1 MGYFR
6 QKRTLMLT
14 QTTYIEYLLSTPTNY
29 TCTHLAAHLPD
40 VSHDQVNRF
49 LRTSTLPINQLRE
62 LVLPLLRDS
71 PEAFLLVDDSVQDK
85 RYSRFID
92 VAKRQYSGNAHGMV
106 TGIGLVNLVHSS
118 GEAGDFL
125 PLDYRV
131 YAPDHDGQTK
141 NDHFLAMF
149 DQAVSEDKLLARTI
163 LFDSWYAGSTNL
175 KRIHRAGWTFFT
187 TLKSNRLVSLTKE
200 SGYQGLD
207 TLEPPPQGWNQGVE
221 VRLKEVPFGVKLF
234 KLVATNG
241 NIEWVIT
248 NHLAAHLTREMVIEA
263 VQVRWQVEEFHRSF
277 KQLTGSEKCQCRKA
291 AAQRNHL
298 TCCYLA
304 WVSLRQHARR
314 MGQTIYQAHQQ
325 QWAPYLRQLLQKP
338 LIQALV

>member
-1 MGYFR
+1 
-6 QKRTLMLT
+6 MLT
-14 QTTYIEYLLSTPTNY
+14 QTTYIEYLLSTPKNY

-49 LRTSTLPINQLRE
+49 LRTRTLPVNQLRA
-62 LVLPLLRDS
+62 LVGPLLHDS

-85 RYSRFID
+85 RYSHFIE
-92 VAKRQYSGNAHGMV
+92 VAKRQYSGAVHGMV

-131 YAPDHDGQTK
+131 YAPDHDQLTK

-149 DQAVSEDKLLARTI
+149 EQLVTEGKVRARTI

-187 TLKSNRLVSLTKE
+187 TLKSNRLVSVAKQ
-200 SGYQGLD
+200 SGYQALD
-207 TLEPPPQGWNQGVE
+207 TLEPPPKGWSQGVE
-221 VRLKEVPFGVKLF
+221 VRLKEVPFAVKLF

-241 NIEWVIT
+241 DIEWVIT
-248 NHLAAHLTREMVIEA
+248 NHLGAHLTREMVIEA
-263 VQVRWQVEEFHRSF
+263 VQVRWQVEQFHRSF
-277 KQLTGSEKCQCRKA
+277 KQLTGAEKCQCRKA
-291 AAQRNHL
+291 TAQRNHL

-304 WVSLRQHARR
+304 WVSLRQFARQTAR
-314 MGQTIYQAHQQ
+314 TIYQAHQE
-325 QWAPYLRQLLQKP
+325 QWSPFLRHLLAEP
-338 LIQALV
+338 LIPALLPASA

>member
-1 MGYFR
+1 M
-6 QKRTLMLT
+6 
-14 QTTYIEYLLSTPTNY
+14 
-29 TCTHLAAHLPD
+29 
-40 VSHDQVNRF
+40 
-49 LRTSTLPINQLRE
+49 
-62 LVLPLLRDS
+62 
-71 PEAFLLVDDSVQDK
+71 
-85 RYSRFID
+85 
-92 VAKRQYSGNAHGMV
+92 
-106 TGIGLVNLVHSS
+106 
-118 GEAGDFL
+118 
-125 PLDYRV
+125 
-131 YAPDHDGQTK
+131 
-141 NDHFLAMF
+141 
-149 DQAVSEDKLLARTI
+149 
-163 LFDSWYAGSTNL
+163 

-187 TLKSNRLVSLTKE
+187 TLQRNRLVRRNKE

-207 TLEPPPQGWNQGVE
+207 TLEPPPQGWSQGVD
-221 VRLKEVPFGVKLF
+221 VRLKEGPFGVKRF

-263 VQVRWQVEEFHRSF
+263 VQVRWQVEEFHRRF
-277 KQLTGSEKCQCRKA
+277 KQLTGSEKCPCRKA

>member
-1 MGYFR
+1 
-6 QKRTLMLT
+6 MLT

-29 TCTHLAAHLPD
+29 TCTHLAVHLPD

-49 LRTSTLPINQLRE
+49 LRMSTLPVNQLRE

-149 DQAVSEDKLLARTI
+149 DHVVSEGKLLARTI

-187 TLKSNRLVSLTKE
+187 TLKSNRLVSLSKA

-207 TLEPPPQGWNQGVE
+207 TLELPPQGWGA
-221 VRLKEVPFGVKLF
+221 G
-234 KLVATNG
+234 A
-241 NIEWVIT
+241 W
-248 NHLAAHLTREMVIEA
+248 
-263 VQVRWQVEEFHRSF
+263 
-277 KQLTGSEKCQCRKA
+277 KCA
-291 AAQRNHL
+291 
-298 TCCYLA
+298 
-304 WVSLRQHARR
+304 
-314 MGQTIYQAHQQ
+314 
-325 QWAPYLRQLLQKP
+325 
-338 LIQALV
+338 